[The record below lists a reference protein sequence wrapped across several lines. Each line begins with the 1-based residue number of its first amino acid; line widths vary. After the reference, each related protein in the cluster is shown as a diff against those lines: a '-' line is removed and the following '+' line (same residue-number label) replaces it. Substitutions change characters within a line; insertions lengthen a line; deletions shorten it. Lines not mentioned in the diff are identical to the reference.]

1 MSRSTIPQRFPAD
14 SMKSETVPSITDV
27 SICILNWNGSRMLAD
42 CLQSLRDIRRA
53 NHSRFEI
60 IVVDNG
66 STDDSVEM
74 VRRDFPEA
82 RLVTIPKNISI
93 SAAINQALLLCSS
106 RYCLIL
112 NNDIVLHGDCLD
124 QMSNFLD
131 RNPRAGIACAR
142 LLNRDGSTQVN
153 YYPRQLPTVRSVVAD
168 LFRMSPAAS
177 GGDLGWDTDVPC
189 RMEQVPGACM
199 MVRGAVFREI
209 GLWDPEF
216 TCWYEDV
223 DFCCRCLHAGW
234 ENWYLP
240 EARVTH
246 YGGST
251 FRKLGMS
258 EKALWRFHGL
268 LRYSAKHFSR
278 SQYTLV
284 RALVFLALI
293 LRLPVV
299 TLFCLSP
306 STEVR
311 RTWKGIVPA
320 YLRLIAK
327 LSRSQHLGLESNHS
341 GAPV

>member
-1 MSRSTIPQRFPAD
+1 MSGSSLPERFPAD
-14 SMKSETVPSITDV
+14 SMTPDTVPSGTDV
-27 SICILNWNGSRMLAD
+27 SICILNWNGSQMLVD
-42 CLQSLRDIRRA
+42 CLQSLRDVRGV
-53 NHSRFEI
+53 NHCRFET

-66 STDDSVEM
+66 STDDSVER
-74 VRRDFPEA
+74 VGRDFPEA

-93 SAAINQALLLCSS
+93 SAAINQALRLCSS

-124 QMSNFLD
+124 QMCDFLD
-131 RNPRAGIACAR
+131 RNARAGIACGR

-153 YYPRQLPTVRSVVAD
+153 YYPRQLPTVRSIVAD
-168 LFRMSPAAS
+168 LFRMSVAS
-177 GGDLGWDTDVPC
+177 SQVDLGWNPDEQC
-189 RMEQVPGACM
+189 QMEQVPGACM
-199 MVRGAVFREI
+199 MVRGSVFKQI

-223 DFCCRCLHAGW
+223 DFCCRCRHAGW

-240 EARVTH
+240 NARVTH

-251 FRKLGMS
+251 FRTLGMS

-268 LRYSAKHFSR
+268 LRYSAKHFSW

-293 LRLPVV
+293 VRLPVV
-299 TLFCLSP
+299 ALFRLSP
-306 STEVR
+306 RTEVR
-311 RTWKGIVPA
+311 KTWKGIVPA
-320 YLRLIAK
+320 YLKLIAR
-327 LSRSQHLGLESNHS
+327 LSRSQHLGLSS
-341 GAPV
+341 SRSSASI